1 MNAKDAIAIN
11 QQAVADGMIKIGI
24 PIGTPPSV
32 SREWCW
38 AQRVAPSYA
47 RLENCCVY
55 GEGINFGDI
64 VEFCEQGDEDGG
76 PHEILKRFVRVVTRG
91 STQRDVLYATIAEAR
106 NKSDRTIAK
115 LRRRIVGIRRYC
127 DSLPV
132 EVRPHYVEGL
142 TPGLACIAF
151 PADIS
156 DDRVDELLANCPH
169 LIRD

>member
-11 QQAVADGMIKIGI
+11 QQAVADGMVKIGI
-24 PIGTPPSV
+24 PIGTPPSA

-64 VEFCEQGDEDGG
+64 VEFREQGDEDGG
-76 PHEILKRFVRVVTRG
+76 AHEVLKLFVRVVTKG
-91 STQRDVLYATIAEAR
+91 STQRDILYATSAEAR
-106 NKSDRTIAK
+106 NKSDRMIAK
-115 LRRRIVGIRRYC
+115 LRSRIVGIRRFC

-132 EVRPHYVEGL
+132 AVRPLCVEGL
-142 TPGLACIAF
+142 TPGRACIAF
-151 PADIS
+151 PADVN
-156 DDRVDELLANCPH
+156 DDSVDELLAHCPH
-169 LIRD
+169 LICD